1 MVNIKNLTISQD
13 GDLKKISVMWDV
25 LDENGRI
32 VGTNKRAT
40 RAATEESLIEA
51 IETIKIYAENII
63 EEG

>member
-40 RAATEESLIEA
+40 RAATEESVIEA